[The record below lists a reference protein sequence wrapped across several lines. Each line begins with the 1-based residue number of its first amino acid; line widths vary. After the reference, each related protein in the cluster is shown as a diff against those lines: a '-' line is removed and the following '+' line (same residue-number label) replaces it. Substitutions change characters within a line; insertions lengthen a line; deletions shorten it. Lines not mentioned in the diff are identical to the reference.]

1 MEISSNSSFDLRN
14 FFGSGQS
21 LVRASSTGRLDI
33 MGGVADYSGSMVLQM
48 PIKEKATVTIGHRN
62 YNQLHI
68 KSLDLAENNEVFI
81 DLEELPRDLNEAH
94 RYLFKME
101 GGDWA
106 AYIVGCFLVLLKEKN
121 AKLGGL
127 DILIQSEVPF
137 GKGVSSS
144 AAIEVATLK
153 AIGELFSIEFNGT
166 ELPILAQKAENLVVG
181 APCGLMDQLTSFLGK
196 PNYLLPILC
205 QPDKVYPSI
214 KIPENLYFV
223 GIDSGIR
230 HNVGAASYADVR
242 TAASMGF
249 SIIAQELG
257 VSKHDLK
264 KGQNKLLPYSG
275 YLSNISPSQYETNF
289 AKVLNSM
296 YGKDFLNDYGIVTDP
311 LANVKANTYYNV
323 KASTEHPIYE
333 NNRVNIFTEMTKVLN
348 NHNFPE
354 LLPLMGELMYQSHE
368 SYNKCGLGNEH
379 TDILVEIA
387 HEKGVKSGVYGAKIT
402 GGGNGGTVCLMVYG
416 VKGLITAKDILSTYQ
431 KQTNQESL
439 SFFQS

>member
-1 MEISSNSSFDLRN
+1 MEISSNSSTDLRN
-14 FFGSGQS
+14 FFGSAQS
-21 LVRASSTGRLDI
+21 LVRATSTGRLDI

-68 KSLDLAENNEVFI
+68 KSLDLTENNEVFI
-81 DLEELPRDLNEAH
+81 DLEELPRDYEEAH
-94 RYLFKME
+94 KYLFEIE

-106 AYIVGCFLVLLKEKN
+106 SYLVGCYLVILKEKN
-121 AKLGGL
+121 ARLGGL

-144 AAIEVATLK
+144 AAIEVAMFK
-153 AIGELFSIEFNGT
+153 ALGELYSIDFSGT
-166 ELPILAQKAENLVVG
+166 ELPLLAQKAENLVVG
-181 APCGLMDQLTSFLGK
+181 APCGLMDQLTSYLGK

-214 KIPENLYFV
+214 KIPDNLYFV

-230 HNVGAASYADVR
+230 HKVGAASYGDVR
-242 TAASMGF
+242 TAASMGY
-249 SIIAQELG
+249 SIIAQNLG
-257 VSKHDLK
+257 VSKQDLK
-264 KGQNKLLPYSG
+264 VAESNLLPYSG
-275 YLSNISPSQYETNF
+275 FLSNISPSQYETNF
-289 AKVLNSM
+289 SRLLNSM
-296 YGKDFLNDYGIVTDP
+296 YGKEFMNDFVVVTDP
-311 LANVKANTYYNV
+311 LAHVKADTYYNI

-333 NNRVNIFTEMTKVLN
+333 NLRVRLFTEMTKVLN
-348 NHNFPE
+348 NHNYVD

-368 SYNKCGLGNEH
+368 SYNKCGLGDEH

-387 HEKGVKSGVYGAKIT
+387 HAKGAKSGVYGAKIT

-416 VKGLITAKDILSTYQ
+416 VKGLLTAKEILNIYQ
-431 KQTNQESL
+431 KETNQEGL
-439 SFFQS
+439 AFFQS